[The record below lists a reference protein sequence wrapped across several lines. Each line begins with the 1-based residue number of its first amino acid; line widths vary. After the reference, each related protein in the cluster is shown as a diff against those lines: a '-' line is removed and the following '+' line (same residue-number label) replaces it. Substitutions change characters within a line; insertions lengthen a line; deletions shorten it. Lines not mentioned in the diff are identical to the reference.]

1 METIHAKIKQLKGLL
16 SEEDIEQN
24 SSGYNL
30 QGDIGSGTFG
40 QVKLAMHIDTELP
53 VAIKVLSK
61 QEIKQNNDFER
72 VGREFEIL
80 MKIDH
85 PNIIYLYEVGAV
97 YADHRGRRILLP
109 RNRILYWRRPRVS
122 HSKETKA

>member
-1 METIHAKIKQLKGLL
+1 MEAVKKKIKQLKGLQ

-40 QVKLAMHIDTELP
+40 QVKLATHIDTNLP

-61 QEIKQNNDFER
+61 EEIRQNDDFER
-72 VGREFEIL
+72 VAREFDIL
-80 MKIDH
+80 VKIDH
-85 PNIIYLYEVGAV
+85 PNIIYLYEVGAC
-97 YADHRGRRILLP
+97 Y
-109 RNRILYWRRPRVS
+109 
-122 HSKETKA
+122 